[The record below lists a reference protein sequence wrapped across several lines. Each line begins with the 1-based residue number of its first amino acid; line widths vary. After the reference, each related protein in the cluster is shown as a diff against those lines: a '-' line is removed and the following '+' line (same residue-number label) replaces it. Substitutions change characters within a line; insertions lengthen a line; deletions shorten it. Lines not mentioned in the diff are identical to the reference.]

1 MEPGACCLNAL
12 PGDSDGLVGV
22 VGEAQLNCSLPLGFR
37 YGLTGW
43 ISKLTVSMKLFF
55 QVSLW
60 GPHLAMFLVQ
70 TRHAGQSSRKDRSD
84 FVVKISPGCYIEK
97 RLCGQAADGV
107 RVGRTETRKMGYE
120 AIIIIWEFGGP
131 LTVTWERDERCSS
144 QCSCTAGGENHPI
157 LSIF

>member
-70 TRHAGQSSRKDRSD
+70 TRHAGQSSRKDRSGRWVQQEPQPPLPQPSVYP
-84 FVVKISPGCYIEK
+84 FPFSSCPPPRSHTLVSV
-97 RLCGQAADGV
+97 LCFPPWPNPQGF
-107 RVGRTETRKMGYE
+107 
-120 AIIIIWEFGGP
+120 FG
-131 LTVTWERDERCSS
+131 
-144 QCSCTAGGENHPI
+144 H
-157 LSIF
+157 